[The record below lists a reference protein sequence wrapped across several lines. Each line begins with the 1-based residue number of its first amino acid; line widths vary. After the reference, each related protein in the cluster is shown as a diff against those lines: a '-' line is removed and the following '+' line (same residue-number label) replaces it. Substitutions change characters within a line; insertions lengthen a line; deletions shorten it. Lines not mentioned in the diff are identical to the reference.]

1 MKNNEMVINRETAMR
16 IWSKRYGKELK
27 VTDFAGRTMVKSA
40 YDDRDSKYGWN
51 IDHVLPQSRG
61 GKTAEHNLVCCHI
74 LTNDEKADKFP
85 CFNANGHEFEILKV
99 QNHYEIKERLNSIQ
113 DNSNEEAEEP
123 NVNFYDAAS
132 GVRLFKDLKGI
143 QNKWRYTSTIV
154 ILLENYQTNA
164 IVDFIEK
171 LFDGYCISYF
181 LYNNDSS
188 IAIAI
193 QANNVPMKE
202 DSALLLDK
210 CIILNTYMQ
219 NYFLPMDYLHL
230 YDIHYWD
237 SAYKEKDAM
246 YHDFSS
252 TQEQLIGILETLY
265 SLVNLLKK
273 ILMLKIEL
281 KIQLMVLM
289 NTTLYILNY
298 VMT

>member
-1 MKNNEMVINRETAMR
+1 M
-16 IWSKRYGKELK
+16 
-27 VTDFAGRTMVKSA
+27 
-40 YDDRDSKYGWN
+40 
-51 IDHVLPQSRG
+51 
-61 GKTAEHNLVCCHI
+61 
-74 LTNDEKADKFP
+74 
-85 CFNANGHEFEILKV
+85 
-99 QNHYEIKERLNSIQ
+99 
-113 DNSNEEAEEP
+113 
-123 NVNFYDAAS
+123 
-132 GVRLFKDLKGI
+132 
-143 QNKWRYTSTIV
+143 
-154 ILLENYQTNA
+154 LENYQTNA

-219 NYFLPMDYLHL
+219 NYFLPMDYLDL